1 MTYRPGKPTRYGI
14 AATTLVECSVRVSPT
29 LARLIRKSAEK
40 EASNASPT
48 DALLMAAG
56 IQPGETASLRKA
68 LERAS
73 DEANQ
78 WREKAAREHDQVEKS
93 KIAAADWNK
102 ERALIRGDLRKAT
115 NSLKLAQQQILTLET
130 RIAEL
135 ATKLENRDTQL
146 SCSLSLDGLSGSSVA
161 AVKALRDQLVQGN
174 ISFAS
179 GTVGDIAV
187 MIANIGRPE
196 ICALSKVLTRRD
208 WRINIIRWLL
218 RIRTASSK

>member
-1 MTYRPGKPTRYGI
+1 MTYRSDKPTRYGI
-14 AATTLVECSVRVSPT
+14 SATTLVECSVRVSPT

-48 DALLMAAG
+48 DALLLAAG

-73 DEANQ
+73 DEAKR
-78 WREKAAREHDQVEKS
+78 WSEKAAREHDQLEKS
-93 KIAAADWNK
+93 KIAAADWDK
-102 ERALIRGDLRKAT
+102 ERGLIRDELRKT
-115 NSLKLAQQQILTLET
+115 TDSLKLTQQQTLTLET

-135 ATKLENRDTQL
+135 ATTLETRDRQL
-146 SCSLSLDGLSGSSVA
+146 SCSLSLDGLSDSSVA

-174 ISFAS
+174 ISFTS

-208 WRINIIRWLL
+208 WRTNIIRWLL

>member
-1 MTYRPGKPTRYGI
+1 MTHRPGKPTRYGI
-14 AATTLVECSVRVSPT
+14 SATALVECSVRVSPT

-40 EASNASPT
+40 EASNASAT
-48 DALLMAAG
+48 NALLMAVG
-56 IQPGETASLRKA
+56 IQPGEIASLRNA

-73 DEANQ
+73 EESKQ

-93 KIAAADWNK
+93 KVAAADWDK

-115 NSLKLAQQQILTLET
+115 DSLKLAQQRTLTLEA

-135 ATKLENRDTQL
+135 ATTLENRDTQI
-146 SCSLSLDGLSGSSVA
+146 SCSLSLSGLSDSSVA
-161 AVKALRDQLVQGN
+161 AVRALRDHLVQGS

-179 GTVGDIAV
+179 GTVGDVEA

-196 ICALSKVLTRRD
+196 ICALSKALTRRD
-208 WRINIIRWLL
+208 WRTNIVRWLL